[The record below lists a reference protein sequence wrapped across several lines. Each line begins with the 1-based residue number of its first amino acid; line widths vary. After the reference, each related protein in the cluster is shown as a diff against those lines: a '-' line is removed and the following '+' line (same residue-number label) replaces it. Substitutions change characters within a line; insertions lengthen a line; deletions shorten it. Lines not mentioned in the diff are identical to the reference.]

1 MVISPLPV
9 DQEASLL
16 NENDGDVVLGDDWDL
31 TFERRELREDR
42 VFAAAERING
52 HGKEAT
58 FYLRALH
65 SGEYHLMPTLAF
77 MMYDPSHR
85 GASGELLLRVVEANG
100 DEC

>member
-52 HGKEAT
+52 HGMEAT

-77 MMYDPSHR
+77 MM
-85 GASGELLLRVVEANG
+85 
-100 DEC
+100 